1 MLGPSTS
8 MRARVIPCP
17 ICGYDAPEAVC
28 RHCGGSLSEATLKGI
43 PPRGW
48 KAALAGVQALPMGAW
63 ILLKTPRVKRWLV
76 PPVILT
82 FVAFCVLLGLALGGA
97 HALVDHLRADG
108 NTEISESAGWF
119 ARWMHAAAGS
129 GWVMGIVEGSAL
141 VLTLIVLTFVAVWT
155 FSVVFE
161 AIGGPFFDTIQGRIE
176 VRWFGK
182 DPRETLQPRSQI
194 ATGRATWITVA
205 CALVVI
211 ALVFAFFVWSS
222 WIAWLLV
229 LCLPVPFLVASRLDG
244 HYGTWLARTVGT
256 EARSLLVSVQ
266 ASIVSL
272 VIMAL
277 LVWTFFIPFVGPPA
291 FSAIAG
297 FAASITLLDI
307 PCSRRR
313 WSLGQR
319 LRFVFQNF
327 VPVLLLGVATSFVFV
342 VPILGP
348 IVGIPCAS
356 IGGQWLL
363 CRLDK
368 SRMRPRTAP
377 VIQRVLSNPDRD
389 TRRPKLP

>member
-1 MLGPSTS
+1 MSSDRSS

-17 ICGYDAPEAVC
+17 ICGYDAPEAFC
-28 RHCGGSLSEATLKGI
+28 RHCGGAPNESTLRGKA
-43 PPRGW
+43 PRGW
-48 KAALAGVQALPMGAW
+48 KAALAGVRALPMGAW
-63 ILLKTPRVKRWLV
+63 ILLRTPRVKRCLV

-82 FVAFCVLLGLALGGA
+82 FVVFFVLLGLALGGT
-97 HALVDHLRADG
+97 HALVDQMRSDG
-108 NTEISESAGWF
+108 SHEIGASAGWF

-129 GWVMGIVEGSAL
+129 AFLMGIVEGSAL
-141 VLTLIVLTFVAVWT
+141 VLTLIVLVFVAVWT

-182 DPRETLQPRSQI
+182 DPRETLQPRAGI
-194 ATGRATWITVA
+194 AAARAAWITAA
-205 CALVVI
+205 CALAAI
-211 ALVFAFFVWSS
+211 ALVVAFFAWSS
-222 WIAWLLV
+222 WVAWLFL
-229 LCLPVPFLVASRLDG
+229 LSLPFPFLLASRLDAQ
-244 HYGTWLARTVGT
+244 YGTWLARTVGT

-277 LVWTFFIPFVGPPA
+277 LVWLYFIPFVGYPA
-291 FSAIAG
+291 FSAVAG
-297 FAASITLLDI
+297 FAASITLIDI

-319 LRFVFQNF
+319 MRFVFQNF

-368 SRMRPRTAP
+368 SRMRPRGAP
-377 VIQRVLSNPDRD
+377 SIQSVLATKELTS
-389 TRRPKLP
+389 

>member
-1 MLGPSTS
+1 MG
-8 MRARVIPCP
+8 ARVIPCP
-17 ICGYDAPEAVC
+17 ICGYDAPEAIC
-28 RHCGGSLSEATLKGI
+28 RHCGGAPNEATLRGA

-48 KAALAGVQALPMGAW
+48 KAALAGIEALPMGAW

-76 PPVILT
+76 PAVALT
-82 FVAFCVLLGLALGGA
+82 FVAFGVLLGVALGGA
-97 HALVDHLRADG
+97 HALVARLR
-108 NTEISESAGWF
+108 SEGTVDLEAGAGWF
-119 ARWMHAAAGS
+119 AKWMHAAAGS
-129 GWVMGIVEGSAL
+129 GVVMGIVEGSAL
-141 VLTLIVLTFVAVWT
+141 VLTLLVLVFVAIWT
-155 FSVVFE
+155 FSVVYE

-182 DPRETLQPRSQI
+182 DPRETLQPRTEI
-194 ATGRATWITVA
+194 APARATWTTIA
-205 CALVVI
+205 CALVTI
-211 ALVFAFFVWSS
+211 ALIAAFFAWSS
-222 WIAWLLV
+222 GFAWLLV
-229 LCLPVPFLVASRLDG
+229 LLLPAPFLVAGRLDAG
-244 HYGTWLARTVGT
+244 YGAWLARTVGT

-277 LVWTFFIPFVGPPA
+277 LVWVYFIPFIGYPT

-297 FAASITLLDI
+297 FAASITLIDI

-319 LRFVFQNF
+319 LRFVFGNF

-368 SRMRPRTAP
+368 APLRPRGAP
-377 VIQRVLSNPDRD
+377 AIPVRAE
-389 TRRPKLP
+389 

>member
-1 MLGPSTS
+1 
-8 MRARVIPCP
+8 
-17 ICGYDAPEAVC
+17 
-28 RHCGGSLSEATLKGI
+28 
-43 PPRGW
+43 
-48 KAALAGVQALPMGAW
+48 MGAW

-82 FVAFCVLLGLALGGA
+82 FVAFFVLLGAALGGA

-108 NTEISESAGWF
+108 TGALDASAGWF

-129 GWVMGIVEGSAL
+129 GWVMTIVEASAL
-141 VLTLIVLTFVAVWT
+141 VLTLVVLVFVAIWT

-182 DPRETLQPRSQI
+182 DPRETLQPRSDI
-194 ATGRATWITVA
+194 ATSRAVWITVA
-205 CALVVI
+205 CALLVG
-211 ALVFAFFVWSS
+211 ALAVAFFVWSS
-222 WIAWLLV
+222 WLAWLLV
-229 LCLPVPFLVASRLDG
+229 LLLPLPFLLASRLDA
-244 HYGTWLARTVGT
+244 HYGTWLAHNVGT

-277 LVWTFFIPFVGPPA
+277 LVWTYFIPFVGDPTFA
-291 FSAIAG
+291 AIAG
-297 FAASITLLDI
+297 VAASITLIDI

-319 LRFVFQNF
+319 MRFVFGNF
-327 VPVLLLGVATSFVFV
+327 VPVLLMGVATSFVFV

-363 CRLDK
+363 RRLDK
-368 SRMRPRTAP
+368 SRMRPRGAP
-377 VIQRVLSNPDRD
+377 VIERASPPAAVSSS
-389 TRRPKLP
+389 